1 MAIAMAKIGDWYRK
15 AGGELFEIVAID
27 EADGTIEIQD
37 FDGTVEEVEIETWAD
52 MRCRPADPPE
62 DYSGSLDIESEDY
75 ITKRDVA
82 GRNNWVDP
90 LEFLDTTE

>member
-15 AGGELFEIVAID
+15 VGGELFEIVAID

-37 FDGTVEEVEIETWAD
+37 FDGTVEEVEIEAWYD
-52 MRCRPADPPE
+52 MHCRPADPPE

-75 ITKRDVA
+75 LAKRDGA
-82 GRNNWVDP
+82 GRKDCTDP
-90 LEFLDTTE
+90 LEYLDKAD